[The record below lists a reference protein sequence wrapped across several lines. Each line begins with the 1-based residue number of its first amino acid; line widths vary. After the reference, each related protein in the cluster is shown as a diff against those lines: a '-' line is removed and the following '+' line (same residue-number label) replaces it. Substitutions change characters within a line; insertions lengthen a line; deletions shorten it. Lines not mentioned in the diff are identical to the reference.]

1 MEPDLS
7 FVEQVSELSGQNVR
21 RCYYCLRC
29 SAGCPA
35 AYAMDITP
43 AQILR
48 LVQLGQHDS
57 LLHSSAIWLCI
68 GCETCGTRCPNE
80 IHAGAVIDA
89 LRQLA
94 LAEEVP
100 AAELSVLKL
109 HQAFLDSIRTWGRL
123 HELTMLAQHKLTSR
137 DLFSDLDMGLD
148 MFLKG
153 KIHPLPKRI
162 KGMDQIKDLFDLM
175 DHEEEEEKAGGPA

>member
-1 MEPDLS
+1 MKPDLS
-7 FVEQVSELSGQNVR
+7 FVEQVSELSQQNVR

-48 LVQLGQHDS
+48 LVQLGQQDT

-94 LAEEVP
+94 LKQDVP
-100 AAELSVLKL
+100 AAEKSVFRL
-109 HQAFLDSIRTWGRL
+109 HKAFLSTIRFYGRL
-123 HELTMLAQHKLTSR
+123 HEVSMLAQYAATNLASR
-137 DLFSDLDMGLD
+137 AVFGNVDMGAAL
-148 MFLKG
+148 FLKG
-153 KIHPLPKRI
+153 KLELLPHRVRD
-162 KGMDQIKDLFDLM
+162 MRQLRSLFSLAQE
-175 DHEEEEEKAGGPA
+175 DHDDA

>member
-7 FVEQVSELSGQNVR
+7 FVEEVSELSQQNVR

-48 LVQLGQHDS
+48 LVQLGQKDI
-57 LLHSSAIWLCI
+57 LLRSSAIWLCI

-89 LRQLA
+89 LRQVA
-94 LAEEVP
+94 LKDKVP
-100 AAELSVLKL
+100 AAEKSVFRL
-109 HQAFLDSIRTWGRL
+109 HKAFLSTIHLWGRL
-123 HELTMLAQHKLTSR
+123 HEVSMLAQYAASNLVSR
-137 DLFSDLDMGLD
+137 AVFGNIDMGAAL
-148 MFLKG
+148 FLKG
-153 KIHPLPKRI
+153 KLELLPHRT
-162 KGMDQIKDLFDLM
+162 KDMQQLRRLFTLG
-175 DHEEEEEKAGGPA
+175 EEGHDED

>member
-1 MEPDLS
+1 MEPDPT
-7 FVEQVSELSGQNVR
+7 FIERVSELSHENVQ

-35 AYAMDITP
+35 APFMDHSP

-48 LVQLGQHDS
+48 LVQLGQKEQ

-89 LRQLA
+89 LRQIG
-94 LAEEVP
+94 LAEGVP
-100 AAELSVLKL
+100 AAERSVFKL
-109 HQAFLDSIRTWGRL
+109 HEAFLDSIRLWGRL
-123 HELTMLAQHKLTSR
+123 HELSMLLQHNLTSG
-137 DLFSDLDMGLD
+137 DNLLNNMDMGLV

-162 KGMDQIKDLFDLM
+162 KGTDEVKQLFELGQG
-175 DHEEEEEKAGGPA
+175 EEPGAADS